1 MLRRRG
7 VACCFFGNWN
17 LQPCE
22 NQLRSKIPFSR
33 GGDFQA
39 SKQEQVETLKVLY
52 LLFVRRGFRGRA
64 PTAEVRRTSTG
75 TMYAFARAPAEV
87 DARMDSQTRNC
98 HAPWPCRPSKPPLYV
113 RKPQC
118 VNNACA
124 CECMRMKRV

>member
-1 MLRRRG
+1 MLLFWQLESATVRESAE
-7 VACCFFGNWN
+7 VQDS
-17 LQPCE
+17 LQSRWR
-22 NQLRSKIPFSR
+22 LSSK
-33 GGDFQA
+33 QA

-52 LLFVRRGFRGRA
+52 LLFVRRGISGAERRG
-64 PTAEVRRTSTG
+64 TTYTSTG

-118 VNNACA
+118 VI
-124 CECMRMKRV
+124 V